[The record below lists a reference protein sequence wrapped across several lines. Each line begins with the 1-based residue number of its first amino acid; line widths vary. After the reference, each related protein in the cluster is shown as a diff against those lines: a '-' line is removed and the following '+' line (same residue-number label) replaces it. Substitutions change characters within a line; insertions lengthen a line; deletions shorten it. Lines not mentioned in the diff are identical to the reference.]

1 VALTILVIGLAARE
15 LCVLMQGA
23 FQGFQ
28 TSGPL
33 FDSFAKAVK
42 EMLNLDIKVVGVIK
56 VDEVYSAAP
65 PNPGARIA

>member
-1 VALTILVIGLAARE
+1 VKGT
-15 LCVLMQGA
+15 

-33 FDSFAKAVK
+33 FENFAKAVE
-42 EMLNLDIKVVGVIK
+42 EMLNLDIKAVGVIK

-65 PNPGARIA
+65 PNPGAKIA